1 MWRVESCDVTGTMGQ
16 NTSTAVLDAV
26 NTMTKG
32 AFASKDPLNAAGSCV
47 FDDKAL
53 DLCPESHVENRCR

>member
-53 DLCPESHVENRCR
+53 D